1 MIHKGGVH
9 YLLDNYRGITIMS
22 TLCKLMSS
30 ILRDRIDTVVER
42 ENILGEIQNGFRK
55 GRSVD
60 DNMLILRHVIEKSK
74 AKGENC
80 FLSFIDLRKAYDRV
94 WREGLWENLEKLGFS
109 GKILAMIKALYVN
122 TEQRVCLDWGN
133 TKWFKSELGL
143 KQGCVLSPILFAL
156 YLKSTGDRLLKSEV
170 GIKFDSYKIPALF
183 FADDMI
189 LMTDKAEDMNK
200 LLKVLGGILARIK
213 MELNCAK
220 SQMLV
225 IKGQRGEVYN
235 WNLYN
240 YKHEL
245 VGNLDEIRFYKYLGV
260 LFSNEGRNPFKKQLT
275 KIASK
280 AKQLGGAI
288 RAKALSSWDK
298 VGVANAL

>member
-1 MIHKGGVH
+1 M
-9 YLLDNYRGITIMS
+9 
-22 TLCKLMSS
+22 
-30 ILRDRIDTVVER
+30 
-42 ENILGEIQNGFRK
+42 
-55 GRSVD
+55 
-60 DNMLILRHVIEKSK
+60 
-74 AKGENC
+74 
-80 FLSFIDLRKAYDRV
+80 
-94 WREGLWENLEKLGFS
+94 
-109 GKILAMIKALYVN
+109 
-122 TEQRVCLDWGN
+122 
-133 TKWFKSELGL
+133 
-143 KQGCVLSPILFAL
+143 
-156 YLKSTGDRLLKSEV
+156 KSTGDRLLKSGV

-200 LLKVLGGILARIK
+200 LRKVLGGILARIK
-213 MELNCAK
+213 MEVNCAK

-245 VGNLDEIRFYKYLGV
+245 VGNLDEVRFYKYLGV

-298 VGVANAL
+298 VGVANALWNAMACPSILYGCENIQFDATTYKKLEVAQYAMGRWILGARKFCSNIALRNELGWKSMKYRIYKAKLKLWGKICFQDSFRWAKATLVSSIKEGWKSNWADEIMAIRDEIGLDSGFRASQAKIGS